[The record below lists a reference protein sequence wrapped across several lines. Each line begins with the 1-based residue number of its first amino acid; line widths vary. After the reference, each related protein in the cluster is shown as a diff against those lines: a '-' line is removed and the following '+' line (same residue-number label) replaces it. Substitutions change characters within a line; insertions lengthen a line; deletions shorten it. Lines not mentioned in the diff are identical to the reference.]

1 MTRLRLLITSFACF
15 RTWPP
20 EVFGLYPHA
29 SLPAAVIDPTLEFGW
44 GWLIGWGILAG
55 GLIAVLR
62 VMVKRDKIVLKLGSI
77 EENPDGTMTVVC
89 AGYQNKKPLPLD
101 LSHIRVRKC
110 SDLIF
115 RQSQSSDLDD
125 YQLTIVLDSLAEL
138 SVEVG
143 PSKLIVSQSRL
154 RAGR

>member
-1 MTRLRLLITSFACF
+1 MRLRLLITSFACF
-15 RTWPP
+15 RTLPP
-20 EVFGLYPHA
+20 EVFGLDLTVI
-29 SLPAAVIDPTLEFGW
+29 LPAAAMDPMVDLGW
-44 GWLIGWGILAG
+44 EWLIGWGILAG
-55 GLIAVLR
+55 GLITVLR
-62 VMVKRDKIVLKLGSI
+62 VMVRKDKIVLTLGNV

-101 LSHIRVRKC
+101 LSHVRVRKG
-110 SDLIF
+110 SALIF

-125 YQLTIVLDSLAEL
+125 CQLTIVLDALAEL

-143 PSKLIVSQSRL
+143 PAKLIISQSRL

>member
-1 MTRLRLLITSFACF
+1 MPYALYTSAEQA
-15 RTWPP
+15 REWL
-20 EVFGLYPHA
+20 E
-29 SLPAAVIDPTLEFGW
+29 SLAESDDPTLEFGW

-101 LSHIRVRKC
+101 LSHIRVRKG
-110 SDLIF
+110 SALIF

-143 PSKLIVSQSRL
+143 PAKLIVSQSRL

>member
-1 MTRLRLLITSFACF
+1 MAAGSFWPISSCFPAC
-15 RTWPP
+15 
-20 EVFGLYPHA
+20 GG
-29 SLPAAVIDPTLEFGW
+29 DPTLEFGW

-101 LSHIRVRKC
+101 LSHIRVRKG
-110 SDLIF
+110 SALIF

-143 PSKLIVSQSRL
+143 PAKLIVSQSRL

>member
-1 MTRLRLLITSFACF
+1 MSLRLLITSFACF
-15 RTWPP
+15 RTLPP
-20 EVFGLYPHA
+20 EVFGQHPHA
-29 SLPAAVIDPTLEFGW
+29 FLPAAVIDPTLEFGW
-44 GWLIGWGILAG
+44 EWLIGWGILAG

-62 VMVKRDKIVLKLGSI
+62 VMVKKDKIVLKLGSI

-101 LSHIRVRKC
+101 LSHIRVRKG
-110 SDLIF
+110 SALIF

-125 YQLTIVLDSLAEL
+125 CQLTIVLDALAEL

-143 PSKLIVSQSRL
+143 PAKLIISQSRL

>member
-20 EVFGLYPHA
+20 EVFGLYPHV
-29 SLPAAVIDPTLEFGW
+29 SLPAAVIDPMVDLGW

-101 LSHIRVRKC
+101 LSHVRVRKG
-110 SDLIF
+110 SALIF

-143 PSKLIVSQSRL
+143 PAKLIVSQSRL